1 MEFTMMLLRKRI
13 LRFTKQIIM
22 KRDMRLIVLL
32 VGLIL
37 SGTIPA
43 FSQVLVESVAAI
55 VGNEVIYLSDLEN
68 MIIDAKRNGNKQPT
82 EELSCNVLNQLLIS
96 KLFLDQARI
105 DSITVTDDVVEGNLN
120 MRMNDAI
127 RQTGSEKA
135 LEEYF
140 KKSLIE
146 IRRDIKK
153 AMLEQETINE
163 VQAKIAQNITI
174 TPAALK
180 RFYSAIPD
188 DSIPVVP
195 AKVEISIIQLD
206 PPANEEN
213 KAEARQKLLDYR
225 SQILAGK
232 SFNVLAVMYSED
244 TESAKNGGEIGYL
257 TRGELEKEYA
267 DAAFSLTKNTVSKI
281 IETKYGFHIIQ
292 LIDRK
297 GDMVNTRHILIR
309 PKVKPEEAAEAI
321 SKLDSI
327 ADQIRANNITFEDAA
342 RKFSTHKDSRTN
354 GGKYVSTNPSDRVTW
369 LTMEEL
375 NPDMYV
381 KVRDLKVGEI
391 SEPFRTTDENANVV
405 FRIVKLDKELPAHRA
420 NLKDDYQSLYNMALM
435 KERIKVYDDWVKK
448 KIEVTYIKISDEFK
462 SCDFLQKEWLK

>member
-1 MEFTMMLLRKRI
+1 
-13 LRFTKQIIM
+13 
-22 KRDMRLIVLL
+22 MRLIVLL

-68 MIIDAKRNGNKQPT
+68 MIIDARRNGNKQPT

>member
-1 MEFTMMLLRKRI
+1 
-13 LRFTKQIIM
+13 M
-22 KRDMRLIVLL
+22 KRNFRLIAILI
-32 VGLIL
+32 GLYI
-37 SGTIPA
+37 SGTYGA

-55 VGNEVIYLSDLEN
+55 VGNEVIYLSDIEN
-68 MIIDAKRNGNKQPT
+68 TITDYKRNGNKKPL
-82 EELSCNVLNQLLIS
+82 EELRCSVLEQLLVS

-105 DSITVTDDVVEGNLN
+105 DSIIVTDDVVEGNVN

-135 LEEYF
+135 LELYF
-140 KKSLIE
+140 KKTLIE

-153 AMLEQETINE
+153 AMMEQETVNE
-163 VQAKIAQNITI
+163 VQAKIAENITI

-180 RFYSAIPD
+180 RFYSNIPK
-188 DSIPVVP
+188 DSLPVVP
-195 AKVEISIIQLD
+195 AKVEISILQLD

-213 KAEARQKLLDYR
+213 KADARQRLLDIR
-225 SQILAGK
+225 SEILGGK

-244 TESAKNGGEIGYL
+244 TESAKGGGEIGYL

-281 IETKYGFHIIQ
+281 VETKYGFHLIQ

-309 PKVKPEEAAEAI
+309 PKVKPEEAAKAI

-327 ADQIRANNITFEDAA
+327 ANLIRKDSIKFEDAS
-342 RKFSTHKDSRTN
+342 RKLSTHKDSRVN
-354 GGKYVSTNPSDRVTW
+354 GGKFVSTNPSERVTW
-369 LTMEEL
+369 FTLEEL
-375 NPDMYV
+375 NPEMYI

-391 SEPFRTTDENANVV
+391 SEPFRTTDENANIV
-405 FRIVKLDKELPAHRA
+405 FRIVKLDSELPAHRA
-420 NLKDDYQSLYNMALM
+420 NLKDDYQNLYNAALM
-435 KERIKVYDDWVKK
+435 EERSKTYENWIKK
-448 KIEVTYIKISDEFK
+448 KIEVTYIKISEEFK
-462 SCDFLQKEWLK
+462 SCKFLSMGWLK